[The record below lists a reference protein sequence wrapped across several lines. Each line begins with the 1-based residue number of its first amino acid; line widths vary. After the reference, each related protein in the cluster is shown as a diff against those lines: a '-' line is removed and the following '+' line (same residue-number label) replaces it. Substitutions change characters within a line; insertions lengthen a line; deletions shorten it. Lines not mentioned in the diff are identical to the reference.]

1 MNTDRSVA
9 SATASDVVNTTAAVD
24 ANNSAWKMLNIIS
37 KANCPPLRYPD
48 EHGHVLV
55 FHADIIR
62 AAAKAT
68 ELNVKFVA
76 F

>member
-1 MNTDRSVA
+1 
-9 SATASDVVNTTAAVD
+9 
-24 ANNSAWKMLNIIS
+24 MLNIIS

-62 AAAKAT
+62 AAAKAA